1 MATEHASDSPLAQA
15 GEVAKRLGIGVPTLH
30 FYEREKLIPPPP
42 RSAGGF
48 RLYSPNLIRRVE
60 FIRKAQS
67 LGLPLEE
74 IREILE
80 LSLHGGCPCGRV
92 EAGLKRQLAD
102 VDQRIAELTGFRGE
116 LSDLLKAAHISRP
129 IEGGVAI
136 CAIVEDAPEVAPI
149 RRGAN
154 PRRSGR
160 GRRAMNVRMAP
171 T

>member
-1 MATEHASDSPLAQA
+1 MVNEHASDAPLAQA
-15 GEVAKRLGIGVPTLH
+15 GEVAKKLGIGVQTLH

-48 RLYSPNLIRRVE
+48 RLYSRDQIRRVE

-67 LGLPLEE
+67 LGLPLDE

-92 EAGLKRQLAD
+92 EAGLKRQLAE
-102 VDQRIAELTGFRGE
+102 VDQRIAELKGFRGE
-116 LSDLLKAAHISRP
+116 LSDLLEAARDNSP
-129 IEGGVAI
+129 IVGGVAI
-136 CAIVEDAPEVAPI
+136 CAIVEDAPEVALI

-154 PRRSGR
+154 PRRS
-160 GRRAMNVRMAP
+160 RRA
-171 T
+171 